1 MRLRLVAAMVGV
13 VALVFVVFGVP
24 LFRLVEGVERDRYLT
39 SLERDAYALAGH
51 ARDTLSPDAGA
62 PIPSL
67 EPYLVEHAGRP
78 GVTAVVVNADG
89 RAVAVNDASA
99 VPGDDYGNR
108 PEFADA
114 LGGATVTGERT
125 SRTLGDRLVF
135 VAVPVTKGDGVIG
148 AVRISSTRTAVDR
161 EVRSRVFGI
170 AVAGLL
176 TLLAGLLV
184 ALLVAVGIARPLRRL
199 IVSTERLSD
208 GDFSAR
214 ADDSRGPGEVR
225 ELSRSFNAMTGRVGL
240 LLEGQRQFAGAVS
253 HQLRTPL
260 TALRLRIET
269 AMRLAGNDGEIGTSL
284 EASLRETDRM
294 QEIVEQLLL
303 LSRIESG
310 TAPVVTVDVGAVVR
324 ERAEMWGP
332 LAEEREVALT
342 VAGEESVPCAAMAGA
357 IEQILDN
364 YIDNALSVS
373 SPGSTITV
381 AARRDEER
389 VVVEVVDE
397 GIGLDPVQRERAFDR
412 FWRAPTSTDT
422 TGSGLGLAIVRQLA
436 VASGGSAE
444 LLEAPG
450 GGVRAVAKFL
460 AR

>member
-1 MRLRLVAAMVGV
+1 MRTRLVAAMVGV
-13 VALVFVVFGVP
+13 MTLVFAVFGVP
-24 LFRLVEGVERDRYLT
+24 LFRFVEGVERDRYLT
-39 SLERDAYALAGH
+39 TLERDAYALAGH
-51 ARDTLSPDAGA
+51 ARDTLAPDAGE

-67 EPYLVEHAGRP
+67 VPYLTEHAGRP
-78 GVTAVVVNADG
+78 GVTAVVVNSDG
-89 RAVAVNDASA
+89 RAVVANDASA
-99 VPGDDYGNR
+99 VPGDDYRNR
-108 PEFADA
+108 PEIADA
-114 LGGATVTGERT
+114 LGGETVTGERT

-148 AVRISSTRTAVDR
+148 AVRVSSTRTAVDK
-161 EVRSRVFGI
+161 EVRDRLVGI
-170 AVAGLL
+170 ATAGSL

-184 ALLVAVGIARPLRRL
+184 ALLVALGVVRPLRRL

-214 ADDSRGPGEVR
+214 ADVSRGPAEVR
-225 ELSRSFNAMTGRVGL
+225 ELSRSFNAMAARVGS

-269 AMRLAGNDGEIGTSL
+269 AMRLAGDEPEVGSSL
-284 EASLRETDRM
+284 EASLRETERM

-310 TAPVVTVDVGAVVR
+310 SAAVVTVDAAEAVR
-324 ERAEMWGP
+324 ERAGMWRP
-332 LAEEREVALT
+332 LAEERGVSIAVAGDESAVCAT
-342 VAGEESVPCAAMAGA
+342 VAGGV
-357 IEQILDN
+357 EQVLDN

-373 SPGSTITV
+373 PPGSTVTLATV
-381 AARRDEER
+381 RKGDV

-397 GIGLDPVQRERAFDR
+397 GIGLDAVQRERAFDR
-412 FWRAPTSTDT
+412 FWRAPGATARS
-422 TGSGLGLAIVRQLA
+422 GSGLGLAIVRQLM
-436 VASGGSAE
+436 VACGGDAE

-450 GGVRAVAKFL
+450 GGVRAVATFP

>member
-13 VALVFVVFGVP
+13 VAMVFAVFGVP
-24 LFRLVEGVERDRYLT
+24 LFRFVEGVERDRYLT

-51 ARDTLSPDAGA
+51 ARDTLAPDEGE

-67 EPYLVEHAGRP
+67 EPYLVQHAGRP
-78 GVTAVVVNADG
+78 GLTAVVVNARG
-89 RAVAVNDASA
+89 RAVAANDASA
-99 VPGDDYGNR
+99 VPGDDYRNR
-108 PEFADA
+108 PEIADA

-148 AVRISSTRTAVDR
+148 AVRISSTRTEVDR
-161 EVRSRVFGI
+161 EVRTRVLGI
-170 AVAGLL
+170 ATAGLL
-176 TLLAGLLV
+176 TLVAGLLV
-184 ALLVAVGIARPLRRL
+184 ALFVAVGIARPLRRL

-214 ADDSRGPGEVR
+214 ADDARGPREVR
-225 ELSRSFNAMTGRVGL
+225 ELSRSFNAMAGRVGL

-269 AMRLAGNDGEIGTSL
+269 AMRLAGDEGDLGSSL

-294 QEIVEQLLL
+294 QEIVEQLLI

-310 TAPVVTVDVGAVVR
+310 TAPVVTVDAAAAVR
-324 ERAEMWGP
+324 ERAEMWRP
-332 LAEEREVALT
+332 LAEEKGVTL
-342 VAGEESVPCAAMAGA
+342 VVSGEASAPCAAVAGA
-357 IEQILDN
+357 IDQVLDN
-364 YIDNALSVS
+364 YVDNALSVS
-373 SPGSTITV
+373 PPGSTIQLT
-381 AARRDEER
+381 ASRRGEH
-389 VVVEVVDE
+389 VVVEVADE
-397 GIGLDPVQRERAFDR
+397 GIGLDPEQREKAFDR
-412 FWRAPTSTDT
+412 FWRAPAAAGSA
-422 TGSGLGLAIVRQLA
+422 GSGLGLAIVRQLA

-450 GGVRAVAKFL
+450 GGVRAVARFL
-460 AR
+460 GR